1 MPQTI
6 KVVFSNYQYVILAS
20 IIFVGLLIPLLIISE
35 YIFLEPY
42 IVGHIAQ
49 DREFGFFLI
58 VLVSALSGLVLTMNV
73 YRIKILRTAT
83 RKMGGGLFGSIIGS
97 AAGACSCGPIG
108 FAVISTFGSIGG
120 VATAFLTI
128 YEIPLRIGAIALLVF
143 VYYTT
148 TTSLKVECQLNK

>member
-1 MPQTI
+1 LPQTI

-20 IIFVGLLIPLLIISE
+20 IIFVGLLIPWLIISE

-49 DREFGFFLI
+49 DRELGFFLI
-58 VLVSALSGLVLTMNV
+58 VLVSALSGLVLAMNV
-73 YRIKILRTAT
+73 YRIKILRSAT
-83 RKMGGGLFGSIIGS
+83 RKMGGGLFGSIIGTI
-97 AAGACSCGPIG
+97 AGVCGCGPVG

-120 VATAFLTI
+120 VATSFLTI

-148 TTSLKVECQLNK
+148 TKSLKVECQLNK

>member
-1 MPQTI
+1 MPQAI

-58 VLVSALSGLVLTMNV
+58 VLVSALSGLVLAMNV
-73 YRIKILRTAT
+73 YRIKILRSAT
-83 RKMGGGLFGSIIGS
+83 RKMGGGLFGSIIGTI
-97 AAGACSCGPIG
+97 AGVCGCGPVG

-148 TTSLKVECQLNK
+148 TKSLKVECQLNK

>member
-49 DREFGFFLI
+49 DRELGFFLI
-58 VLVSALSGLVLTMNV
+58 VLVSALSGLVLAMNV
-73 YRIKILRTAT
+73 YRIKILRSAT
-83 RKMGGGLFGSIIGS
+83 RKMGGGLFGSIIGTI
-97 AAGACSCGPIG
+97 AGVCGCGPVG

-148 TTSLKVECQLNK
+148 TKSLKVECQLNK

>member
-49 DREFGFFLI
+49 DRELGFFLI

-120 VATAFLTI
+120 VATSFLTI

-148 TTSLKVECQLNK
+148 TKSLKVECQLNK

>member
-49 DREFGFFLI
+49 DRELGFFLI
-58 VLVSALSGLVLTMNV
+58 VLVSALSGLVLAMNV
-73 YRIKILRTAT
+73 YRIKILRSAT
-83 RKMGGGLFGSIIGS
+83 RKMGGGLFGSIIGTI
-97 AAGACSCGPIG
+97 AGVCGCGPVG

-120 VATAFLTI
+120 VATSFLTI

-148 TTSLKVECQLNK
+148 TKSLKVECQLNK

>member
-1 MPQTI
+1 MPQAI

-42 IVGHIAQ
+42 IIGHIAQ
-49 DREFGFFLI
+49 DRELGFFLI
-58 VLVSALSGLVLTMNV
+58 VLVSALSGLVLVMNV
-73 YRIKILRTAT
+73 YRIKILRSAT
-83 RKMGGGLFGSIIGS
+83 RKMGGGLFGSIIGTI
-97 AAGACSCGPIG
+97 AGVCGCGPVG

-148 TTSLKVECQLNK
+148 TKSLKVECQLNK